1 MASMAAAEPGL
12 NPGPMPATESLVPAS
27 MFAPAGRCCGDDAE
41 AECFED
47 GEALNGETGDFSS
60 KVRY

>member
-1 MASMAAAEPGL
+1 MASMAAAEPGI
-12 NPGPMPATESLVPAS
+12 NSGPVSASESLVPAS
-27 MFAPAGRCCGDDAE
+27 MFAPAGRDCGDDDG

-60 KVRY
+60 KVP

>member
-1 MASMAAAEPGL
+1 MASMATAEPGL
-12 NPGPMPATESLVPAS
+12 NPGPMSATESLVPAS
-27 MFAPAGRCCGDDAE
+27 MFAPLGRGCGDDDG